1 MINLKLKILVVP
13 KEIKKNIIHKNNIQ
27 KNMDHIKKRIISNI
41 NTKNDKFIYFQKQRD
56 NFFLQKLFNILKE
69 QIIYN

>member
-13 KEIKKNIIHKNNIQ
+13 KETKKNIIHNNNIW

-41 NTKNDKFIYFQKQRD
+41 NTKNDKFIYFKKQRD
-56 NFFLQKLFNILKE
+56 DFFLQKLFNILKE